1 MLRKIIILTV
11 LGGFLVSHSTEAQ
24 DVRTDSVAVVS
35 ESVPDTVSK
44 PVLMLDGKPMT
55 EFGKRRIFGGLFWA
69 VRLIRRKVPWVWA
82 AQYCRVSVFIGTT
95 PLPNDLLSPP
105 VSLSP

>member
-1 MLRKIIILTV
+1 MLRKIVILTV

-55 EFGKRRIFGGLFWA
+55 EKQMKRYYKQMRRDSIRETKNIWWSVLGG
-69 VRLIRRKVPWVWA
+69 PS
-82 AQYCRVSVFIGTT
+82 YT
-95 PLPNDLLSPP
+95 PES
-105 VSLSP
+105 S